1 MCAPLRRSAS
11 QPYSSSRCPSS
22 SRDLPGEH
30 PGDHPGDH
38 QLLQRPRA
46 ALETKSYSRDRELLQ
61 RPRAALETESYS
73 RDRELLQRPRAALET
88 KSYSGDRELLQSA
101 ASGLSTRHQPQP
113 QPATPRH
120 RTPNLWW
127 RLRKHL
133 LRTCFAPAAGCGLGA
148 GDRYLGTERAHEG
161 ARPTPLHMGRP
172 GA

>member
-38 QLLQRPRA
+38 Q
-46 ALETKSYSRDRELLQ
+46 LLQ

-133 LRTCFAPAAGCGLGA
+133 LRTCFAPASHLLRTCFAPASHLLRTCFAPASHLLRTCCGV
-148 GDRYLGTERAHEG
+148 RARCG
-161 ARPTPLHMGRP
+161 
-172 GA
+172 